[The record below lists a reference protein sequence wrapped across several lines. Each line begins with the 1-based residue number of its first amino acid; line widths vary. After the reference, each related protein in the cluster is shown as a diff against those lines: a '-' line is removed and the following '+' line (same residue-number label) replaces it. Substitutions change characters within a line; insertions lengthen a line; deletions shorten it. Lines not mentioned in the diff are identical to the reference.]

1 MHEKEAYQV
10 LAVGAKME
18 GIMESF
24 TQEGS
29 VINCKEKRA
38 KKQKKKNLEG
48 KFLAL

>member
-24 TQEGS
+24 TRER
-29 VINCKEKRA
+29 CKEKYVP
-38 KKQKKKNLEG
+38 KKK

>member
-24 TQEGS
+24 TRER
-29 VINCKEKRA
+29 CKEKYVP
-38 KKQKKKNLEG
+38 KKKKNLEG

>member
-24 TQEGS
+24 TQEGT
-29 VINCKEKRA
+29 VINCKEKYVP
-38 KKQKKKNLEG
+38 KKK
-48 KFLAL
+48 KRI